1 MLLVTSPYGFIG
13 PMVSN
18 FVKAQRDVVKAVE
31 EMGGRAMPIYAH
43 REGWDHGGELTKRI
57 DGLLSG
63 VEPGDTVIVQ
73 IPTWNDPEFEL
84 ALFRRLRL
92 HNVTLIAFIHDLL
105 GWMSPTYLPK
115 IEQTLEELHLF
126 DAIISHSD
134 AMTARIK
141 ATGDFSQPFI
151 SLDMFDYRH
160 GIRVPDSQRFEKKVI
175 YAGDLQ
181 KINQIL
187 DEPLAFNLEVLSPN
201 APETANPKVV
211 YGGFYD
217 QENVPIAMQGGFGL
231 VWSAEDTPTFYARSY
246 SLINNPFKAS
256 MYLSANLPIIVQDD
270 VPLAKVVK
278 EHHLGLVVGSFTD
291 LNEQLEQLTEAEC
304 AEFASGA
311 AKVGK
316 LIRQGFFTKRAVF
329 KAIEIIHGWA

>member
-1 MLLVTSPYGFIG
+1 
-13 PMVSN
+13 MVSN
-18 FVKAQRDVVKAVE
+18 FVKAQRDVVRAVE

-73 IPTWNDPEFEL
+73 IPTWNDPEFEM
-84 ALFRRLRL
+84 ALFKRLRL
-92 HNVTLIAFIHDLL
+92 HQVTLIAFVHDLL
-105 GWMSPTYLPK
+105 GWMSPTYLPR

-126 DAIISHSD
+126 DAIISHSA
-134 AMTARIK
+134 AMTSRIQ
-141 ATGDFSQPFI
+141 ATGEFSQPFVN
-151 SLDMFDYRH
+151 LELFDYRH
-160 GIRVPDSQRFEKKVI
+160 GIRVPDRQAFKKQVV

-181 KINQIL
+181 KIDQIL
-187 DEPLAFNLEVLSPN
+187 AEPLHFDLDILAPSAPVTDN
-201 APETANPKVV
+201 ARVR

-256 MYLSANLPIIVQDD
+256 LYLSANLPIIVQGD
-270 VPLAKVVK
+270 VPLAQVVAK
-278 EHHLGLVVGSFTD
+278 HQLGLVVNSFSE
-291 LNEQLEQLTEAEC
+291 LNERLDALTEADY
-304 AEFASGA
+304 AVMAAGA
-311 AKVGK
+311 ADVGD
-316 LIRQGFFTKRAVF
+316 LIRHGFFTKRAIF
-329 KAIEIIHGWA
+329 KAIEILQGWA